1 MGKIYTLNEARKKK
15 GILIATHRGMVAG
28 NIPHNTIPAFE
39 AALLHGTDMIE
50 TDITLT
56 KDGVPVIFHPKQEI
70 NQLNQD
76 VHIEQMTLDQVQELR
91 YVNDCRAKTEW
102 GIITLDDL
110 LEHYKNRCFI
120 NLDHAWDYFSP
131 VINAVRRHK
140 MEDQILLKSPGRLQY
155 AKVIEELAPD
165 MMYMPICKEVDNIS
179 DALEQMNVNY
189 TGIELV
195 FAQDNS
201 PLVNE
206 EYLQEHHNKG
216 RLLWGN
222 AILYNYMKPLSGGH
236 TDDVAVTGDPD
247 GSWGWLANKGFDII
261 QTDWTLPLKQYLTS
275 KGL

>member
-155 AKVIEELAPD
+155 AEVIEELAPD